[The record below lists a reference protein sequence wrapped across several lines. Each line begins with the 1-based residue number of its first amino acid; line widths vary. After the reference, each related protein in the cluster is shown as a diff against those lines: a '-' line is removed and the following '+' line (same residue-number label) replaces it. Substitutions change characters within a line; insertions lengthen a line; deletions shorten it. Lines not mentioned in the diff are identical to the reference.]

1 MKRKRLYLSQ
11 QQQTTKTLTTM
22 TLSHLQTQKS
32 SLLNTV
38 NELVAIKKRLYS
50 NMDIEQPMSKDEK
63 DLNAQI
69 CFIYSQ
75 VNQVVKQIKKL
86 K

>member
-1 MKRKRLYLSQ
+1 MKRKPLYLSQ

-69 CFIYSQ
+69 SFIYSQ